1 MEVREESESWREW
14 DGVYLGE
21 DNCKAGTRGVA
32 PGGETFC
39 EARESIVD
47 VLLALRGALGGE
59 ECGELGGERVRGGEA
74 HGLVVGA
81 QRLVEMERHLVMS
94 LICV

>member
-1 MEVREESESWREW
+1 M
-14 DGVYLGE
+14 YLGE
-21 DNCKAGTRGVA
+21 DNCKSGTRGVA
-32 PGGETFC
+32 PRGEALC
-39 EARESIVD
+39 KAREGIVD

-59 ECGELGGERVRGGEA
+59 ERGELGGERVRGGEA

-81 QRLVEMERHLVMS
+81 QRLVEMERHLVVS